1 MGQPFLSEGAVVDHD
16 LQRGGADNGRE
27 HRLRGRQ
34 ADDGLGDALQLR
46 VVAVGQRDDGRAAG
60 VDLLGGGEHAVVGL
74 VAGHDGDD
82 GGLGAEER
90 EGAVLELAGR
100 VALGVQVG
108 DLFELPGPLQRSGVV
123 DALADDEGVLRR
135 GEPRAEPLQLRRHGE
150 DLLDGFRQA
159 AQARDEL
166 AAAAIGGRE
175 ELEAEKVEADDLR
188 EVGLGGGDAD
198 LPAGPQVVGCVGH
211 AGDAALRLVGE
222 GEGEVA
228 SPPRVPA
235 GVDGVRRL
243 ARLGDED
250 APGAGAPPLGAHHL
264 GGREGLHAGVGQGG
278 DEVGADHG
286 GVGGGAAAE
295 EEELLR
301 QGAAAELQ
309 VEVDVAVGGDA
320 AGEGVAQDAGLL
332 VDLLEEEVL
341 VAALVD
347 VLGAPIHVMDA
358 PVDEL
363 SAVVNLD
370 VVGGDRR
377 DVAVLEVDEPV
388 GVLEDGG
395 DVGADHVLAVAEAD
409 DDGAAAAG
417 GDDGVLA
424 LEEDGDGV
432 GALDAG
438 EGLGDAVDGAAGLL
452 EEVGEDLGV
461 GLGAEAVA
469 SATELLSQ
477 GVVVL
482 DAAVVDDGDAAGAV
496 EVGVRVELG
505 GSADGGPAGVADADG
520 AGDVGGV
527 DGAEVL
533 DEADGLGD
541 ADAALPSRMATPQE
555 S

>member
-1 MGQPFLSEGAVVDHD
+1 MA
-16 LQRGGADNGRE
+16 
-27 HRLRGRQ
+27 
-34 ADDGLGDALQLR
+34 
-46 VVAVGQRDDGRAAG
+46 
-60 VDLLGGGEHAVVGL
+60 
-74 VAGHDGDD
+74 DD

-198 LPAGPQVVGCVGH
+198 LPAGPQVWW
-211 AGDAALRLVGE
+211 
-222 GEGEVA
+222 VA
-228 SPPRVPA
+228 WATRVMLLSVSLERARVKWPARRASRPASTVSAVSPDWETRT
-235 GVDGVRRL
+235 L
-243 ARLGDED
+243 Q
-250 APGAGAPPLGAHHL
+250 GAGAPPLGTHHL

-278 DEVGADHG
+278 DEVGTDHG

-295 EEELLR
+295 EEELLG

-347 VLGAPIHVMDA
+347 VLGAQFTWWT
-358 PVDEL
+358 
-363 SAVVNLD
+363 
-370 VVGGDRR
+370 RR
-377 DVAVLEVDEPV
+377 WT
-388 GVLEDGG
+388 
-395 DVGADHVLAVAEAD
+395 
-409 DDGAAAAG
+409 
-417 GDDGVLA
+417 
-424 LEEDGDGV
+424 
-432 GALDAG
+432 
-438 EGLGDAVDGAAGLL
+438 
-452 EEVGEDLGV
+452 
-461 GLGAEAVA
+461 
-469 SATELLSQ
+469 S
-477 GVVVL
+477 
-482 DAAVVDDGDAAGAV
+482 
-496 EVGVRVELG
+496 
-505 GSADGGPAGVADADG
+505 
-520 AGDVGGV
+520 
-527 DGAEVL
+527 
-533 DEADGLGD
+533 
-541 ADAALPSRMATPQE
+541 SRRW
-555 S
+555 